1 MEGGFNIKPIKES
14 NFKYTKNRSRKE
26 WVKNIYPFG
35 EHIIPLFLNIPF
47 KSYKYEGEFRGWY
60 MNEDDKFEYKDLKI
74 SAKYSSQPYF
84 YFFGGTSYEL
94 LNATYKSVDLH
105 KYVDPTGDID
115 ISLLLP
121 HIEIDSEN
129 EYLNY
134 LFTDEKKSEDSISP
148 LLDDYTKWVFNQVAN
163 QFEKLP
169 KKLFDNIF
177 GECENLELKEKR
189 DFIHLI
195 HKKIAIIRHFEI
207 DDSMIKIQGVC
218 KFKKSISDHL
228 KMKSLNTQI
237 HNSYVDDHFFELIL
251 PLYDLDDSEF
261 INSKHKTMKLK
272 DTIYISDLNSL
283 FIGDML
289 AIQTRIHAFDTN
301 LNENQTNMEHKFYN
315 HIGRFQY
322 LIKFITNSIL
332 KENKL
337 ELSNKEI
344 TNLISFSLKIF
355 TLFYLLKLSNKLKLI
370 DYTSSFSDKEIIEN
384 SLRTYYTILKERYS
398 KDLKEEQAA
407 LSLENK
413 TFKKSQIDGLDV
425 NYKKKT
431 DSKEPT
437 ITYKLIYKELFPTDG
452 GRKKNQTRKKL
463 K

>member
-1 MEGGFNIKPIKES
+1 MNGGFDAKPVKES
-14 NFKYTKNRSRKE
+14 DFKYTKNRLRKE
-26 WVKNIYPFG
+26 WVKQIYPFG

-47 KSYKYEGEFRGWY
+47 ESYKYEGDFRAWY
-60 MNEDDKFEYKDLKI
+60 MFEDDEIKYKYLKI
-74 SAKYSSQPYF
+74 SAKYKSQTYF

-94 LNATYKSVDLH
+94 LNVTYKSVDLH

-115 ISLLLP
+115 MSLLLP
-121 HIEIDSEN
+121 HIEIDNGNGNGNDNSN
-129 EYLNY
+129 DNDYLNY
-134 LFTDEKKSEDSISP
+134 LFTGKKKSEDNISP
-148 LLDDYTKWVFNQVAN
+148 FLDDYTKWVFDQVGN
-163 QFEKLP
+163 QFEKMP
-169 KKLFDNIF
+169 NKLFDDIF
-177 GECENLELKEKR
+177 GECENLELKEKK

-207 DDSMIKIQGVC
+207 DKDMIKIQGLC
-218 KFKKSISDHL
+218 KFKNGIS
-228 KMKSLNTQI
+228 
-237 HNSYVDDHFFELIL
+237 DHFFEFIL

-261 INSKHKTMKLK
+261 INSTRKTMKLN
-272 DTIYISDLNSL
+272 DTIYINDLNSL

-289 AIQTRIHAFDTN
+289 AIKTRIHAFDTN
-301 LNENQTNMEHKFYN
+301 LNENQKHMEHKFYN

-322 LIKFITNSIL
+322 LIKFITNNIL

-370 DYTSSFSDKEIIEN
+370 DYTNSFTEKEIIEN
-384 SLRTYYTILKERYS
+384 SLRTYYTILKEKYP

-413 TFKKSQIDGLDV
+413 SFKKSQINGL
-425 NYKKKT
+425 NISTKKKT
-431 DSKEPT
+431 DSKELT
-437 ITYKLIYKELFPTDG
+437 ITYKLIYKELFSSSG
-452 GRKKNQTRKKL
+452 GKRTRKNKNL
-463 K
+463 LNR

>member
-1 MEGGFNIKPIKES
+1 M
-14 NFKYTKNRSRKE
+14 
-26 WVKNIYPFG
+26 
-35 EHIIPLFLNIPF
+35 
-47 KSYKYEGEFRGWY
+47 
-60 MNEDDKFEYKDLKI
+60 
-74 SAKYSSQPYF
+74 
-84 YFFGGTSYEL
+84 
-94 LNATYKSVDLH
+94 
-105 KYVDPTGDID
+105 
-115 ISLLLP
+115 SLLLP
-121 HIEIDSEN
+121 YIEIDSEN

-134 LFTDEKKSEDSISP
+134 LFTSKNKSEDSISP
-148 LLDDYTKWVFNQVAN
+148 FLDHYTKWVFDQVGN
-163 QFEKLP
+163 QFEKMP
-169 KKLFDNIF
+169 KKLFDDIF
-177 GECENLELKEKR
+177 GECENLELKEKK

-207 DDSMIKIQGVC
+207 DNNMIKIQGLC
-218 KFKKSISDHL
+218 KFKNSI
-228 KMKSLNTQI
+228 Q
-237 HNSYVDDHFFELIL
+237 DHFFEFIL

-261 INSKHKTMKLK
+261 INSTRKTMKLK
-272 DTIYISDLNSL
+272 DTIYINDLNSL

-289 AIQTRIHAFDTN
+289 AIKTRIHAFDRN
-301 LNENQTNMEHKFYN
+301 LNENQKHMEHKFYN

-322 LIKFITNSIL
+322 LINFITNNIL

-370 DYTSSFSDKEIIEN
+370 DYTNSFSEKEIIEN
-384 SLRTYYTILKERYS
+384 SLRTYYTILKEKYP

-413 TFKKSQIDGLDV
+413 SFKKSKINGLDV

-452 GRKKNQTRKKL
+452 GRKKNRTRKTRKKT
-463 K
+463 

>member
-1 MEGGFNIKPIKES
+1 MKGGFNIKPIKES

-47 KSYKYEGEFRGWY
+47 ESYKYEGAFRGWY
-60 MNEDDKFEYKDLKI
+60 MFEDDEFKYKDLKI
-74 SAKYSSQPYF
+74 SAKHSSQPYF

-115 ISLLLP
+115 MSLLLP
-121 HIEIDSEN
+121 HIEIDNEN

-134 LFTDEKKSEDSISP
+134 LFTDKKKSEDNISP
-148 LLDDYTKWVFNQVAN
+148 FLDDYTKWVFEQVGN
-163 QFEKLP
+163 QFEKMP
-169 KKLFDNIF
+169 KKLFDDIF
-177 GECENLELKEKR
+177 GECENLELEENK
-189 DFIHLI
+189 DLINLI

-207 DDSMIKIQGVC
+207 DKNMIKIQGLC
-218 KFKKSISDHL
+218 KFKNSIS
-228 KMKSLNTQI
+228 
-237 HNSYVDDHFFELIL
+237 DHFFELIL

-261 INSKHKTMKLK
+261 INSKHKTIKLK
-272 DTIYISDLNSL
+272 DTIYINDLNSL

-289 AIQTRIHAFDTN
+289 AIKTRIHVFNTN
-301 LNENQTNMEHKFYN
+301 LNENEKDIEHKFYN

-322 LIKFITNSIL
+322 LIKFITNNIL
-332 KENKL
+332 KDNKL
-337 ELSNKEI
+337 KLSNKEI

-370 DYTSSFSDKEIIEN
+370 DYTNSFTEKEIIEN
-384 SLRTYYTILKERYS
+384 SLRTYYTTLKERYS

-407 LSLENK
+407 LSLDNK
-413 TFKKSQIDGLDV
+413 SFKKSQINDL
-425 NYKKKT
+425 NINTKKKT

-452 GRKKNQTRKKL
+452 GRKKNQTRKKTL
-463 K
+463 SKSR